1 MLEYVSSVFG
11 LFFNIMNSA
20 LQEFNDILMELFGV
34 YRRIAA
40 TLEVSE
46 SELWI
51 LYEMHSEAG
60 PVLQRELIER
70 TGLPKQTINSTLRK
84 MEAAGYI
91 EQKAGSDRRTRAVSL
106 TEKGR
111 GLANN
116 TAGRLIEAEMAA
128 LHALGESNRRI
139 LFDGIR
145 RYTREISGRL

>member
-1 MLEYVSSVFG
+1 M
-11 LFFNIMNSA
+11 ISA

-34 YRRIAA
+34 YRQIAT

-60 PVLQRELIER
+60 PILQRELIER

-84 MEAAGYI
+84 MEADGSI
-91 EQKAGSDRRTRAVSL
+91 EQKPGRDRRTRAVSL

-111 GLANN
+111 ERANN

-128 LHALGESNRRI
+128 LHALGENDRRH
-139 LFDGIR
+139 LFDVIR
-145 RYTREISGRL
+145 RYTTEISGRL